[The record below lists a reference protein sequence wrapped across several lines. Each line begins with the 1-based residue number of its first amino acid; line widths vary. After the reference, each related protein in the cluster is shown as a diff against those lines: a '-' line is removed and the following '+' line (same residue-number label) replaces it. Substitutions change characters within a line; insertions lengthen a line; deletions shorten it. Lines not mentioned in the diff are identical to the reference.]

1 MAYVKTFPIRYHVK
15 TSIEYIAAPHK
26 TDNGNLVS
34 CYNCSLETA
43 DLEFKQTRRLSGSKG
58 KQAARHIVQS
68 FKYGEVTPEQA
79 HEIGRRFADEVL
91 QGKYEYV
98 IATHINSSAIH
109 NHIIFN
115 SVSFEDHRRYRSN
128 KHTYKR
134 MKFISDDLCREYG
147 LSVIDE
153 NNNSRKRSQSEIY
166 SEQRSKRVVWR
177 DILRADIDK
186 VIQEANGFDDFL
198 NQMYKLGYGI
208 KTGKY
213 LAFKNKAQQRYM
225 RVKSLGAD
233 YTEDEIK
240 ERIITKRQPIPKRIR
255 NSGRD
260 ITLLIQIE
268 SNIKCR
274 TSAAYEN
281 WAKLN
286 NLKEAAKTLNFLI
299 EHDISS
305 FKELDSKADTLK
317 KQQRSM
323 VAELKQLNDDVKDID
338 ERIYFIKTYEEYKPI
353 AAEYEKAILKSKFR
367 QKHFDELELFETVH
381 ARLKQLYPNKK
392 IPSVAALKRAQER
405 IELKKD
411 ELYKQY
417 KDAQNEAQTYSMLR
431 ENIQRFLGLERA
443 AERHTRSKEQSIE

>member
-153 NNNSRKRSQSEIY
+153 NSNSHKRSQSEIY

-186 VIQEANGFDDFL
+186 IIQEANGFDDFL
-198 NQMYKLGYGI
+198 NRMYKLGYGI
-208 KTGKY
+208 KTGKH

-268 SNIKCR
+268 NNIKCR
-274 TSAAYEN
+274 ISAAYEN

-286 NLKEAAKTLNFLI
+286 NLKEVAKTLNFLI

-305 FKELDSKADTLK
+305 FEELDSKADTLK

-338 ERIYFIKTYEEYKPI
+338 ERIHFIKTYEEYKPI
-353 AAEYEKAILKSKFR
+353 AVEYEKAILKNKFR

-392 IPSVAALKRAQER
+392 IPSVAALKIAQER

-411 ELYKQY
+411 KLYKQY
-417 KDAQNEAQTYSMLR
+417 KDAQNEAQTYSILR
-431 ENIQRFLGLERA
+431 ENIQRFLGLEQT
-443 AERHTRSKEQSIE
+443 AERHMRFSDHSIE

>member
-15 TSIEYIAAPHK
+15 TSIDYIAAPHK
-26 TDNGNLVS
+26 TDNGSLVS

-43 DLEFKQTRRLSGSKG
+43 DLEFKQTRRISGSKG
-58 KQAARHIVQS
+58 KHAARHIVQS

-79 HEIGRRFADEVL
+79 HEIGKRFAAEVL
-91 QGKYEYV
+91 QGKYEYI

-115 SVSFEDHRRYRSN
+115 SVSFKDHRRYRSN

-134 MKFISDDLCREYG
+134 MRFISDDLCREYG

-153 NNNSRKRSQSEIY
+153 NSNSRKCSQSEIY

-186 VIQEANGFDDFL
+186 VIQETGSFDDFL

-225 RVKSLGAD
+225 RVKSLGSD

-255 NSGRD
+255 TSGRD

-274 TSAAYEN
+274 ASAAYEN
-281 WAKLN
+281 WAKLH

-299 EHDISS
+299 EHDILS
-305 FKELDSKADTLK
+305 FKELDSKTDTLRE
-317 KQQRSM
+317 QQSSM

-338 ERIYFIKTYEEYKPI
+338 ERIHFIKTYEEYKPI
-353 AAEYEKAILKSKFR
+353 AAEYEKAVFKTKFR

-405 IELKKD
+405 IEFKKD
-411 ELYKQY
+411 KLHEQY
-417 KDAQNEAQTYSMLR
+417 KDVQNEAQTYSVLR
-431 ENIQRFLGLERA
+431 ENIHGLLDMEHT
-443 AERHTRSKEQSIE
+443 AERQIRSAVHLI

>member
-15 TSIEYIAAPHK
+15 TAIEYIAASHK

-43 DLEFKQTRRLSGSKG
+43 DLEFKQTQRLSGSKG

-68 FKYGEVTPEQA
+68 FKYGEVTHEQA
-79 HEIGRRFADEVL
+79 HEIGKRFADEVL

-115 SVSFEDHRRYRSN
+115 SVSFKDHRRYRSN

-134 MKFISDDLCREYG
+134 MKYISDDLCREYG

-260 ITLLIQIE
+260 I
-268 SNIKCR
+268 N
-274 TSAAYEN
+274 AAYTDREQYQVS
-281 WAKLN
+281 
-286 NLKEAAKTLNFLI
+286 
-299 EHDISS
+299 DIS
-305 FKELDSKADTLK
+305 
-317 KQQRSM
+317 
-323 VAELKQLNDDVKDID
+323 
-338 ERIYFIKTYEEYKPI
+338 
-353 AAEYEKAILKSKFR
+353 
-367 QKHFDELELFETVH
+367 
-381 ARLKQLYPNKK
+381 
-392 IPSVAALKRAQER
+392 
-405 IELKKD
+405 
-411 ELYKQY
+411 
-417 KDAQNEAQTYSMLR
+417 
-431 ENIQRFLGLERA
+431 GL
-443 AERHTRSKEQSIE
+443 

>member
-1 MAYVKTFPIRYHVK
+1 
-15 TSIEYIAAPHK
+15 
-26 TDNGNLVS
+26 
-34 CYNCSLETA
+34 
-43 DLEFKQTRRLSGSKG
+43 
-58 KQAARHIVQS
+58 
-68 FKYGEVTPEQA
+68 
-79 HEIGRRFADEVL
+79 
-91 QGKYEYV
+91 
-98 IATHINSSAIH
+98 
-109 NHIIFN
+109 
-115 SVSFEDHRRYRSN
+115 
-128 KHTYKR
+128 
-134 MKFISDDLCREYG
+134 
-147 LSVIDE
+147 
-153 NNNSRKRSQSEIY
+153 
-166 SEQRSKRVVWR
+166 
-177 DILRADIDK
+177 
-186 VIQEANGFDDFL
+186 
-198 NQMYKLGYGI
+198 
-208 KTGKY
+208 
-213 LAFKNKAQQRYM
+213 M

-305 FKELDSKADTLK
+305 FEELDSKADTLK

-338 ERIYFIKTYEEYKPI
+338 ERIHFIKTYEEYKPI

-411 ELYKQY
+411 KLYEQY
-417 KDAQNEAQTYSMLR
+417 KDAQNEAQTYSVLR
-431 ENIQRFLGLERA
+431 ENIQRFLNIER
-443 AERHTRSKEQSIE
+443 TEQQAQKREYTL